1 MSTMLIEDIMPLVTN
16 QDDYLKYYMDE
27 SLPLFD
33 KINIII
39 KKGES
44 MQRQALINNLN
55 SFVHD
60 SLFSNLI
67 QFIISDIGTWE
78 AETINIFPK
87 SLYNIIINN
96 KLDNELFNII
106 FKHIIINITT
116 GADETKTEY
125 TIYFD
130 KIIEYY
136 RPTKTSYEIYN
147 NININIDKEF
157 PYKLNNNIFEF
168 ILSLGKFGQ
177 SPINRRLCC
186 YLCSSLCRLL
196 LNKDNDK
203 NITTDENILK
213 MYQRLGF
220 LFEDPEKIIE
230 VQMVRELQYI
240 IPLFKSIMF
249 NNKDII
255 KSIECYIKLNF
266 ENLAQSMC
274 IICLLNNIIIIKDQE
289 DLCNLLI
296 KQIKEI
302 IEDDKDYEINFKND
316 IMECLINCLY
326 NNYKFISDIVKQV
339 FDLGIIEYYI
349 NNLYSIETLNIYL
362 KNFDKIYF
370 LKNNLD
376 ETDSDN
382 NSECNNNTCNTN
394 SINLINICINN
405 SNANTNTNINN
416 ICQTFT
422 QSIEIKNQSKIIF
435 EELFINIYNKLYN
448 KVESTES
455 SSNNLINITKNDL
468 KDLSEE
474 NKKLLFKYLS
484 NILKCI
490 FSYNKFNKQISDILF
505 DLLKKESIINILTY
519 YCKEE
524 NENEKYYIKKKNK
537 LYKLLHFFVKNNHRK
552 YINNINNNNNN
563 NINSYKEFILDN
575 NNIYN
580 KLLILILNNIFSIIE
595 ELQKPCNS
603 DQCLLVSNTLY
614 QLIPKLYKYY
624 KNIVI
629 IVHNNNNMN
638 YIITNNQV
646 KENNND
652 NRIYYLEKL
661 YEDIFNKILSIIIL
675 NQKIGFY
682 IKNEYI
688 KIIPLLILYSS
699 NRNKYLQFIRKH
711 ILNSDNFFLRKF
723 SLTFIEACLSHY
735 SFNFIKKTNIYD
747 DIIILMK
754 DNVNIISTGTI
765 NIIYKYIKKIIRY
778 SHGVFQ
784 ELCEEIKDIYNINI
798 QKFNHDIK
806 NFDKEKN
813 IIINK
818 ILNINDSNE
827 LEEFFN
833 KDDIIKIKEIENKFI
848 ILENDIFNFELNFHK
863 IKNQKKNGGGD
874 IENNKNNHEITRSIF
889 QRVSSTST
897 SFQALTGLTNHIPFN
912 QRLNTKK
919 NSLTDKSSNILKSL
933 TSKNI
938 SNNKLYLPKIKA
950 KRKDSNCS
958 NGNNNNNI
966 NNNINSNIYVIKPKI
981 SEKDIIMAK
990 NKKLLPF
997 SKNRTPS
1004 AKTLKKNNNNSPINN
1019 NNSNINNTNNNC
1031 EEFNFKARSNKKS
1044 ISNKNI
1050 NFFVKPNI
1058 KGNIQGNNKIYINAA
1073 EKINTSVTSSK

>member
-203 NITTDENILK
+203 NITTDENIFK

-405 SNANTNTNINN
+405 SNANNTNINN

-966 NNNINSNIYVIKPKI
+966 NSNIYVIKPKI

-1019 NNSNINNTNNNC
+1019 NNSNINTNNNC

>member
-125 TIYFD
+125 NIYFD

-203 NITTDENILK
+203 NITTDENIFK

-405 SNANTNTNINN
+405 SNANNTNINN

>member
-203 NITTDENILK
+203 NITTDENIFK

-405 SNANTNTNINN
+405 SNANNTNINN

-524 NENEKYYIKKKNK
+524 NANEKYYIKKKNK

-688 KIIPLLILYSS
+688 KIFPLLILYSS

-863 IKNQKKNGGGD
+863 IKNQKKMGG
-874 IENNKNNHEITRSIF
+874 
-889 QRVSSTST
+889 
-897 SFQALTGLTNHIPFN
+897 
-912 QRLNTKK
+912 
-919 NSLTDKSSNILKSL
+919 
-933 TSKNI
+933 
-938 SNNKLYLPKIKA
+938 
-950 KRKDSNCS
+950 
-958 NGNNNNNI
+958 
-966 NNNINSNIYVIKPKI
+966 VI
-981 SEKDIIMAK
+981 
-990 NKKLLPF
+990 
-997 SKNRTPS
+997 
-1004 AKTLKKNNNNSPINN
+1004 
-1019 NNSNINNTNNNC
+1019 
-1031 EEFNFKARSNKKS
+1031 
-1044 ISNKNI
+1044 
-1050 NFFVKPNI
+1050 
-1058 KGNIQGNNKIYINAA
+1058 
-1073 EKINTSVTSSK
+1073 

>member
-16 QDDYLKYYMDE
+16 QDDYLKYYIDE

-125 TIYFD
+125 NIYFD

-203 NITTDENILK
+203 NITTDENIFK

-405 SNANTNTNINN
+405 SNANNTNINN

-580 KLLILILNNIFSIIE
+580 KLLILILNNIFSITE

-646 KENNND
+646 KENNQD

-966 NNNINSNIYVIKPKI
+966 NSNIYVIKPKI

-1019 NNSNINNTNNNC
+1019 NNSNINTNNNC

>member
-203 NITTDENILK
+203 NITTDENIFK

-675 NQKIGFY
+675 NKKIGFY

-1019 NNSNINNTNNNC
+1019 NNSNINTNNNC
-1031 EEFNFKARSNKKS
+1031 EEFTFKARSNKKS

-1050 NFFVKPNI
+1050 NFVVKPNI

>member
-382 NSECNNNTCNTN
+382 NSECNNNNTCNTN

-405 SNANTNTNINN
+405 SNANNTNINN

-966 NNNINSNIYVIKPKI
+966 NSNIYVIKPKI

-1019 NNSNINNTNNNC
+1019 NNSNINTNNNC

>member
-203 NITTDENILK
+203 NITTDENIFK

-382 NSECNNNTCNTN
+382 NSECNNNNTCNTN

-784 ELCEEIKDIYNINI
+784 QLCEEIKDIYNINI

-966 NNNINSNIYVIKPKI
+966 NSNIYVIKPKI

>member
-203 NITTDENILK
+203 NITTDENIFK

-405 SNANTNTNINN
+405 SNANNTNINN

-688 KIIPLLILYSS
+688 KIFPLLILYSS

-938 SNNKLYLPKIKA
+938 SNKLYLPKIKA

-958 NGNNNNNI
+958 NGNN

-1019 NNSNINNTNNNC
+1019 NNSNINTNNNC

>member
-125 TIYFD
+125 NIYFD

-405 SNANTNTNINN
+405 SNANNTNINN

-552 YINNINNNNNN
+552 YINNINNNNNNN

-938 SNNKLYLPKIKA
+938 SNNKLYLPKIKT

-958 NGNNNNNI
+958 NGNN

>member
-125 TIYFD
+125 NIYFD

-203 NITTDENILK
+203 NITTDENIFK

-382 NSECNNNTCNTN
+382 NSECNNNNTCNTN

-405 SNANTNTNINN
+405 SNTNTNTNINN

-938 SNNKLYLPKIKA
+938 SNKLYLPKIKA

-958 NGNNNNNI
+958 NGNN

-1019 NNSNINNTNNNC
+1019 NNSNINTNNNC

>member
-125 TIYFD
+125 NIYFD

-326 NNYKFISDIVKQV
+326 NNYKLIPKIVKQV

-966 NNNINSNIYVIKPKI
+966 NSNIYVIKPKV

-1019 NNSNINNTNNNC
+1019 NNSNINTNNNC

>member
-382 NSECNNNTCNTN
+382 NSECNNNNTCNTN

-405 SNANTNTNINN
+405 SNANNTNINN

-552 YINNINNNNNN
+552 YINNININNNN

-688 KIIPLLILYSS
+688 KIFPLLILYSS

-784 ELCEEIKDIYNINI
+784 ELCEDIKDIYNINI

-966 NNNINSNIYVIKPKI
+966 NSNIYVIKPKI

>member
-382 NSECNNNTCNTN
+382 NSECNNNNTCNTN

-405 SNANTNTNINN
+405 SNANNTNINN

-490 FSYNKFNKQISDILF
+490 FSYNKFNKQISDIIF

-552 YINNINNNNNN
+552 YINNINTNNNNN

-966 NNNINSNIYVIKPKI
+966 NSNIYVIKPKI

>member
-16 QDDYLKYYMDE
+16 QDDYLKYYIDE

-125 TIYFD
+125 NIYFD

-382 NSECNNNTCNTN
+382 NSECNNNNTCNTN

-405 SNANTNTNINN
+405 SNANNTNINN

-490 FSYNKFNKQISDILF
+490 FL
-505 DLLKKESIINILTY
+505 IIN
-519 YCKEE
+519 
-524 NENEKYYIKKKNK
+524 
-537 LYKLLHFFVKNNHRK
+537 
-552 YINNINNNNNN
+552 
-563 NINSYKEFILDN
+563 
-575 NNIYN
+575 
-580 KLLILILNNIFSIIE
+580 LI
-595 ELQKPCNS
+595 
-603 DQCLLVSNTLY
+603 
-614 QLIPKLYKYY
+614 
-624 KNIVI
+624 
-629 IVHNNNNMN
+629 
-638 YIITNNQV
+638 
-646 KENNND
+646 
-652 NRIYYLEKL
+652 
-661 YEDIFNKILSIIIL
+661 
-675 NQKIGFY
+675 
-682 IKNEYI
+682 
-688 KIIPLLILYSS
+688 
-699 NRNKYLQFIRKH
+699 NKYPIFYL
-711 ILNSDNFFLRKF
+711 
-723 SLTFIEACLSHY
+723 
-735 SFNFIKKTNIYD
+735 IY
-747 DIIILMK
+747 
-754 DNVNIISTGTI
+754 
-765 NIIYKYIKKIIRY
+765 
-778 SHGVFQ
+778 
-784 ELCEEIKDIYNINI
+784 
-798 QKFNHDIK
+798 
-806 NFDKEKN
+806 
-813 IIINK
+813 
-818 ILNINDSNE
+818 
-827 LEEFFN
+827 
-833 KDDIIKIKEIENKFI
+833 
-848 ILENDIFNFELNFHK
+848 
-863 IKNQKKNGGGD
+863 
-874 IENNKNNHEITRSIF
+874 
-889 QRVSSTST
+889 
-897 SFQALTGLTNHIPFN
+897 
-912 QRLNTKK
+912 
-919 NSLTDKSSNILKSL
+919 
-933 TSKNI
+933 
-938 SNNKLYLPKIKA
+938 
-950 KRKDSNCS
+950 
-958 NGNNNNNI
+958 
-966 NNNINSNIYVIKPKI
+966 
-981 SEKDIIMAK
+981 
-990 NKKLLPF
+990 
-997 SKNRTPS
+997 
-1004 AKTLKKNNNNSPINN
+1004 
-1019 NNSNINNTNNNC
+1019 
-1031 EEFNFKARSNKKS
+1031 
-1044 ISNKNI
+1044 
-1050 NFFVKPNI
+1050 
-1058 KGNIQGNNKIYINAA
+1058 
-1073 EKINTSVTSSK
+1073 

>member
-125 TIYFD
+125 NIYFD

-203 NITTDENILK
+203 NITTDENIFK

-405 SNANTNTNINN
+405 SNANNTNINN

-552 YINNINNNNNN
+552 YINNINNNNNNN

-966 NNNINSNIYVIKPKI
+966 NSNIYVIKPKI

-1019 NNSNINNTNNNC
+1019 NNSNINTNNNC

>member
-370 LKNNLD
+370 LKNNLY

-405 SNANTNTNINN
+405 SNANNTNINN

-563 NINSYKEFILDN
+563 NINSYKEFIMDN

-688 KIIPLLILYSS
+688 KIFPLLILYSS

-754 DNVNIISTGTI
+754 DNVNIISTGAI

>member
-125 TIYFD
+125 NIYFD

-203 NITTDENILK
+203 NITTDENIFK

-382 NSECNNNTCNTN
+382 NSECNNNNTCNTN

-405 SNANTNTNINN
+405 SNANNTNINN

-552 YINNINNNNNN
+552 YINNINNNNNNN

-818 ILNINDSNE
+818 ILNRNDSNE

-938 SNNKLYLPKIKA
+938 SNNKLYLPKIKT

-958 NGNNNNNI
+958 NGNN

>member
-382 NSECNNNTCNTN
+382 NSECNNNNTCNTN

-405 SNANTNTNINN
+405 SNANNTNTNINN

-966 NNNINSNIYVIKPKI
+966 NSNIYVIKPKI

>member
-16 QDDYLKYYMDE
+16 QDDYLKYYIDE

-125 TIYFD
+125 NIYFD

-405 SNANTNTNINN
+405 SNANNTNINN

-646 KENNND
+646 KENNQD

-966 NNNINSNIYVIKPKI
+966 NSNIYVIKPKI

-1019 NNSNINNTNNNC
+1019 NNSNINTNNNC

>member
-125 TIYFD
+125 NIYFD

-563 NINSYKEFILDN
+563 NNINSYKEFILDN

-688 KIIPLLILYSS
+688 KIFPLLILYSS

-966 NNNINSNIYVIKPKI
+966 NSNIYVIKPKI

>member
-382 NSECNNNTCNTN
+382 NSECNNNNTCNTN

-405 SNANTNTNINN
+405 SNANNTNINN

-688 KIIPLLILYSS
+688 KIFPLLILYSS

-784 ELCEEIKDIYNINI
+784 QLCEEIKDIYNINI

-958 NGNNNNNI
+958 NGNNNI

-1019 NNSNINNTNNNC
+1019 NNSNINTNNNC

-1050 NFFVKPNI
+1050 NFVVKPNI

>member
-382 NSECNNNTCNTN
+382 NSECNNNNTCNTN

-966 NNNINSNIYVIKPKI
+966 NSNIYVIKPKI

>member
-16 QDDYLKYYMDE
+16 QDDYLKYYIDE

-125 TIYFD
+125 NIYFD

-203 NITTDENILK
+203 NITTDENIFK

-349 NNLYSIETLNIYL
+349 NNLFSIETLNIYL

-370 LKNNLD
+370 LKNNLY

-382 NSECNNNTCNTN
+382 NSEYNNNNTCNTN

-422 QSIEIKNQSKIIF
+422 QSIEIKNQNKIIF

-784 ELCEEIKDIYNINI
+784 QLCEEIKDIYNINI

-966 NNNINSNIYVIKPKI
+966 NSNIYVIKPKV

-1050 NFFVKPNI
+1050 NFVVKPNI

>member
-16 QDDYLKYYMDE
+16 QDDYLKYYIDE

-125 TIYFD
+125 NIYFD

-196 LNKDNDK
+196 LNKGNDK
-203 NITTDENILK
+203 NITTDENIFK

-382 NSECNNNTCNTN
+382 NSECNNNNTCNTN

-405 SNANTNTNINN
+405 SNANNTNINN

-966 NNNINSNIYVIKPKI
+966 NSNIYVIKPKI

-1019 NNSNINNTNNNC
+1019 NNSNINTNNNC

-1050 NFFVKPNI
+1050 NFVVKPNI

>member
-376 ETDSDN
+376 ETD
-382 NSECNNNTCNTN
+382 
-394 SINLINICINN
+394 
-405 SNANTNTNINN
+405 
-416 ICQTFT
+416 
-422 QSIEIKNQSKIIF
+422 
-435 EELFINIYNKLYN
+435 
-448 KVESTES
+448 
-455 SSNNLINITKNDL
+455 
-468 KDLSEE
+468 
-474 NKKLLFKYLS
+474 
-484 NILKCI
+484 
-490 FSYNKFNKQISDILF
+490 
-505 DLLKKESIINILTY
+505 
-519 YCKEE
+519 
-524 NENEKYYIKKKNK
+524 
-537 LYKLLHFFVKNNHRK
+537 
-552 YINNINNNNNN
+552 
-563 NINSYKEFILDN
+563 
-575 NNIYN
+575 
-580 KLLILILNNIFSIIE
+580 
-595 ELQKPCNS
+595 
-603 DQCLLVSNTLY
+603 
-614 QLIPKLYKYY
+614 
-624 KNIVI
+624 
-629 IVHNNNNMN
+629 
-638 YIITNNQV
+638 
-646 KENNND
+646 
-652 NRIYYLEKL
+652 
-661 YEDIFNKILSIIIL
+661 
-675 NQKIGFY
+675 
-682 IKNEYI
+682 
-688 KIIPLLILYSS
+688 
-699 NRNKYLQFIRKH
+699 
-711 ILNSDNFFLRKF
+711 
-723 SLTFIEACLSHY
+723 
-735 SFNFIKKTNIYD
+735 
-747 DIIILMK
+747 
-754 DNVNIISTGTI
+754 
-765 NIIYKYIKKIIRY
+765 
-778 SHGVFQ
+778 
-784 ELCEEIKDIYNINI
+784 
-798 QKFNHDIK
+798 
-806 NFDKEKN
+806 
-813 IIINK
+813 
-818 ILNINDSNE
+818 
-827 LEEFFN
+827 
-833 KDDIIKIKEIENKFI
+833 
-848 ILENDIFNFELNFHK
+848 
-863 IKNQKKNGGGD
+863 
-874 IENNKNNHEITRSIF
+874 
-889 QRVSSTST
+889 
-897 SFQALTGLTNHIPFN
+897 
-912 QRLNTKK
+912 
-919 NSLTDKSSNILKSL
+919 
-933 TSKNI
+933 
-938 SNNKLYLPKIKA
+938 
-950 KRKDSNCS
+950 
-958 NGNNNNNI
+958 
-966 NNNINSNIYVIKPKI
+966 
-981 SEKDIIMAK
+981 
-990 NKKLLPF
+990 
-997 SKNRTPS
+997 
-1004 AKTLKKNNNNSPINN
+1004 
-1019 NNSNINNTNNNC
+1019 
-1031 EEFNFKARSNKKS
+1031 
-1044 ISNKNI
+1044 
-1050 NFFVKPNI
+1050 
-1058 KGNIQGNNKIYINAA
+1058 
-1073 EKINTSVTSSK
+1073 

>member
-203 NITTDENILK
+203 NITTDENIFK

-405 SNANTNTNINN
+405 SNANNTNINN

-563 NINSYKEFILDN
+563 NNINSYKEFILDN

-688 KIIPLLILYSS
+688 KIFPLLILYSS

-863 IKNQKKNGGGD
+863 KKKKKKNGGGD

-938 SNNKLYLPKIKA
+938 SNKLYLPKIKA

-966 NNNINSNIYVIKPKI
+966 NNNINSNIYVIKPKV

-1019 NNSNINNTNNNC
+1019 NNSNINTNNNC